1 MRILLGR
8 HLNAGT
14 RDNRRLRPS
23 FGALLRVPLLLDAPL
38 VFAAPLQIG
47 SLYDLRPHLVSALQH
62 GSTACVVAHGIE
74 NEGPPPP
81 LSQRRR
87 LFRSPPHRS
96 APSPANGRI
105 SS

>member
-38 VFAAPLQIG
+38 VFAAPLLIG
-47 SLYDLRPHLVSALQH
+47 REEAFFFY
-62 GSTACVVAHGIE
+62 
-74 NEGPPPP
+74 
-81 LSQRRR
+81 QRLIRT
-87 LFRSPPHRS
+87 SPFTYYM
-96 APSPANGRI
+96 
-105 SS
+105 